1 MHLELETEGLGKI
14 IFNLFL
20 SIENFTSQ
28 LLCVEVRVSVLFM
41 GDLESIWNL
50 ESVSS
55 GQNNN
60 VLSSPH
66 TSLNRLKSGFNYVF
80 MLQMF

>member
-1 MHLELETEGLGKI
+1 MHLELETEALGKNN
-14 IFNLFL
+14 FDYFL
-20 SIENFTSQ
+20 SVENLTSQ